1 MNVIKHLFDVYQK
14 IIKPFYF
21 DLFIHS
27 KLYNSFNYVKSS
39 LHVSNIIYIDI
50 VDYY

>member
-27 KLYNSFNYVKSS
+27 RIIEQ
-39 LHVSNIIYIDI
+39 LHLC
-50 VDYY
+50 